1 MPIAPGWFL
10 RELREFDSELRLRWS
25 QRLELWQLERRVT
38 RSLHPGTIRNDN
50 YHDDYIR
57 AQDGF
62 VLVASIPHGTFGRHI
77 FERLKAADLWSNG
90 GWARVCREI
99 EEFEEAEEE
108 KKWAEFSET
117 LRNESKDIYEL
128 MKIRDGRT
136 VFNAGLVAQN
146 DNQCSASIAG
156 PN

>member
-1 MPIAPGWFL
+1 MPSAPAWFL
-10 RELREFDSELRLRWS
+10 KELREFDPDLRLRWS
-25 QRLELWQLERRVT
+25 RMRELWQLERRVT

-57 AQDGF
+57 AQDGY

-77 FERLKAADLWSNG
+77 FERLRAADLWSNG
-90 GWARVCREI
+90 GWARIAREI

-108 KKWAEFSET
+108 LKWKKFGET
-117 LRNESKDIYEL
+117 LQEESREVYDL

-136 VFNAGLVAQN
+136 VFNIGLAG
-146 DNQCSASIAG
+146 
-156 PN
+156 

>member
-1 MPIAPGWFL
+1 MPIPPKWFIKEL
-10 RELREFDSELRLRWS
+10 GEFDPELRIRWS
-25 QRLELWQLERRVT
+25 RRLELWQLERRVT

-57 AQDGF
+57 AQDGY

-77 FERLKAADLWSNG
+77 FDRLRAADLWSNG
-90 GWARVCREI
+90 GWQRVCREI

-108 KKWAEFSET
+108 QKWEKFSQT
-117 LRNESKDIYEL
+117 LQDESKDLYEL

-136 VFNAGLVAQN
+136 VFSPGWVTA
-146 DNQCSASIAG
+146 
-156 PN
+156 